1 MKPKFLFFAFAA
13 STSIFFSSC
22 EKDKTEKDRITFED
36 FDLGPEGYYNGS
48 DQKGDFTIG
57 NAIFS
62 NLFNP
67 DFESWSGFSIS
78 NHTDTETRGVTNQY
92 SAIAGNGA
100 NGSENYAVLYTWSSD
115 TIEFIIPEKIT
126 NISVCNSTYA
136 YYAMLEGD
144 DYSKQF
150 GGNSGDDPD
159 YFNLIMK
166 GFDEAGKPVF
176 EATLT
181 MADYRF
187 TNNAEDYIANNWT
200 DLDLREGGFVKYMV
214 FSFESSDSGE
224 FGINTPT
231 YICIDNIFGELQE

>member
-1 MKPKFLFFAFAA
+1 MKTKFLFFAFAA
-13 STSIFFSSC
+13 FLVFFFSSC
-22 EKDKTEKDRITFED
+22 EKDKTEKDNITFES
-36 FDLGPEGYYNGS
+36 FDLGAEGYYNGS
-48 DQKGDFTIG
+48 DQGGDFRIG

-62 NLFNP
+62 NSYNP
-67 DFESWSGFSIS
+67 DFQSWSGFAVS
-78 NHTDTETRGVTNQY
+78 NHTDTETRGVENQY

-100 NGSENYAVLYTWSSD
+100 DGSEKYAVLYTWSSD
-115 TIEFIIPEKIT
+115 TIEFITPERIT

-159 YFNLIMK
+159 YFNLLMQ
-166 GFDEAGKPVF
+166 GLDEARRPVF
-176 EATLT
+176 NATLT

-200 DLDLREGGFVKYMV
+200 DLDLSEAGYVKYLV
-214 FSFESSDSGE
+214 FSFESSDTGE
-224 FGINTPT
+224 YGINTPT
-231 YICIDNIFGELQE
+231 YVCIDNITGELQE